1 MGLETAKE
9 DGHSLT
15 SMIDSRRVTTAGY
28 AIVGA
33 FVLIFGVFAGLI
45 PLSKAAIA
53 PGVVGVEGQ
62 KKIIQ
67 HVEGGI
73 VSSIDARDGDLVL
86 QGQLLVSLDGADIR
100 SLYQSLDDRVIQR
113 GTELARWDAE
123 RRGLSS
129 IVLPDWLLDHKKVD
143 EVANSLATQDELLQA
158 SYAVKKETL
167 SDLHYQLEQFAGDSA
182 AASSRIALLEQK
194 RQLVKKELANLRRI
208 EKTGLVTRSQV
219 FKLAKEHSDLNLDI
233 DETRSKIQQA
243 EVRSAQIKSRI
254 GEFAKANYQKSI
266 EGKAYANL
274 NLEKLKQQLAVSE
287 NQVSRLTIISPIDG
301 FVVNSTVNTIGG
313 VISAGE
319 PIMELV
325 PRNERLLI
333 ESQVEPKDR
342 DTIRVGQRA
351 EVRFSAFDKRS
362 TRPVQGVVK
371 LISADRVIN
380 PANQSAYYNTI
391 IELVEDPQ
399 VVLDGAEIY
408 PGMQTDVL
416 IVTGEQTLLHYLT
429 SPLAR
434 SFNRA
439 LREE

>member
-1 MGLETAKE
+1 MY
-9 DGHSLT
+9 H
-15 SMIDSRRVTTAGY
+15 
-28 AIVGA
+28 
-33 FVLIFGVFAGLI
+33 
-45 PLSKAAIA
+45 
-53 PGVVGVEGQ
+53 
-62 KKIIQ
+62 
-67 HVEGGI
+67 
-73 VSSIDARDGDLVL
+73 
-86 QGQLLVSLDGADIR
+86 
-100 SLYQSLDDRVIQR
+100 SLDDQVIQR
-113 GTELARWDAE
+113 GIELARWDAE
-123 RRGLSS
+123 RRALRS
-129 IVLPDWLLDHKKVD
+129 IVLPDWLLDHSNVN
-143 EVANSLATQDELLQA
+143 EVAHSLATQEELLQA
-158 SYAVKKETL
+158 SYAVKHETL
-167 SDLHYQLEQFAGDSA
+167 SDLRYQLEQFAGDSA

-194 RQLVKKELANLRRI
+194 RRLVKQELENLRRI
-208 EKTGLVTRSQV
+208 EKTGLITRSQV
-219 FKLAKEHSDLNLDI
+219 FKLEKEHSDLNLDVN
-233 DETRSKIQQA
+233 ESRSNIQQA
-243 EVRSAQIKSRI
+243 EAQSAQIKSRI
-254 GEFAKANYQKSI
+254 SELGNANRQKLI
-266 EGKAYANL
+266 EGKTQANF
-274 NLEKLKQQLAVSE
+274 NLEKLKQQLAVSK
-287 NQVSRLTIISPIDG
+287 NQMRRLTIVSPIEG
-301 FVVNSTVNTIGG
+301 FVVNSSVNTIGG
-313 VISAGE
+313 VIRAGE
-319 PIMELV
+319 TIMELV

-362 TRPVQGVVK
+362 TRPVQGVVT

>member
-1 MGLETAKE
+1 MSLKTAKE
-9 DGHSLT
+9 NDHSL
-15 SMIDSRRVTTAGY
+15 SLMIDSHRVTRTGY
-28 AIVGA
+28 AIIGA
-33 FVLIFGVFAGLI
+33 FVMIFGVFAGLI

-73 VSSIDARDGDLVL
+73 ISSIDARDGDLVL
-86 QGQLLVSLDGADIR
+86 QGQSLVSLDGADIR
-100 SLYQSLDDRVIQR
+100 SLYHSLDDQVIQR
-113 GTELARWDAE
+113 GIELARWDAE
-123 RRGLSS
+123 RRALRS
-129 IVLPDWLLDHKKVD
+129 IVLPDWLLDHSNVN
-143 EVANSLATQDELLQA
+143 EVAHSLATQEELLQA
-158 SYAVKKETL
+158 SYAVKHETL
-167 SDLHYQLEQFAGDSA
+167 SDLRYQLEQFAGDSA

-194 RQLVKKELANLRRI
+194 RRLVKQELENLRRI
-208 EKTGLVTRSQV
+208 EKTGLITRSQV
-219 FKLAKEHSDLNLDI
+219 FKLEKEHSDLNLDVN
-233 DETRSKIQQA
+233 ESRSNIQQA
-243 EVRSAQIKSRI
+243 EAQSAQIKSRI
-254 GEFAKANYQKSI
+254 SELGNANRQKLI
-266 EGKAYANL
+266 EGKTQANF
-274 NLEKLKQQLAVSE
+274 NLEKLKQQLAVSK
-287 NQVSRLTIISPIDG
+287 NQMRRLTIVSPIEG
-301 FVVNSTVNTIGG
+301 FVVNSSVNTIGG
-313 VISAGE
+313 VIRAGE
-319 PIMELV
+319 TIMELV

-362 TRPVQGVVK
+362 TRPVQGVVT